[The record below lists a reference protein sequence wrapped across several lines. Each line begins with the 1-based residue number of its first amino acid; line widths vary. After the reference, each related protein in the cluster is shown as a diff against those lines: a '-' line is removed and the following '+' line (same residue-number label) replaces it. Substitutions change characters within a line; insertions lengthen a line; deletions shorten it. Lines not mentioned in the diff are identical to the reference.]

1 MTRVNLALM
10 TVALSVLVTA
20 GGSLAF
26 HGRVGV
32 DFLVTGFVASAL
44 TYLVVDRLTYPLRAA
59 LKQSREDLER
69 RVDARTSELS
79 AALHA
84 LETAHAETNALQL
97 RMRMSE
103 RITGTGA
110 FASAV
115 SHEIRNPLSATLGN
129 LELMVEMLE
138 EGADRDELLETA
150 RDALLGARQVHT
162 VVGDLSTLSP
172 AKHQVATTEVAEIAG
187 SAVRL
192 AAHVT
197 RRTAEVRVEVPP
209 GLRAAIAPPRLLQ
222 VVINLVVNAA
232 HATRP
237 GAANLIV
244 VSAAERDGG
253 VEVSVADQGVGIPAD
268 QQDKVFEPHF
278 TTKGE
283 EGTGLGLAI
292 VRQIA
297 EAAGGRASLSS
308 VEGEGTTVRV
318 WLPAAHS

>member
-1 MTRVNLALM
+1 MTRVQLALM

-20 GGSLAF
+20 AGSFAF

-32 DFLVTGFVASAL
+32 DFLVTGFVASLL
-44 TYLVVDRLTYPLRAA
+44 TYLVVDRLTRPLRAA
-59 LKQSREDLER
+59 LRQSRDDLER
-69 RVDARTSELS
+69 RVEARTAELS
-79 AALHA
+79 EALQK
-84 LETAHAETNALQL
+84 LEVAHDETNALQV

-103 RITGTGA
+103 RITGTGS

-138 EGADRDELLETA
+138 EGADQTEILETA

-172 AKHQVATTEVAEIAG
+172 SKHDLPSAELSDVAHSG
-187 SAVRL
+187 MRL
-192 AAHVT
+192 SAHVT
-197 RRTAEVRVEVPP
+197 RRLATVRVEIPA

-222 VVINLVVNAA
+222 IVINLVINGA

-237 GAANLIV
+237 DHPNEIV
-244 VSAAERDGG
+244 LSGFEADGG
-253 VEVSVADQGVGIPAD
+253 VVLAVSDLGAGIPVD
-268 QQDKVFEPHF
+268 RQSKVFEPHF

-292 VRQIA
+292 V
-297 EAAGGRASLSS
+297 
-308 VEGEGTTVRV
+308 
-318 WLPAAHS
+318 